1 MPALDPGVPI
11 VLDLVVRPSRELQ
24 PYENKEIRRLVHA
37 MKMKEK
43 KKKKQYMG
51 SHLSPFVAEL
61 SMKAKDEKLLFGGE
75 HNLLQIRME
84 VVDPSETTALAA
96 MWESAVALN
105 GFQISLT
112 MFIDVLCQ
120 HSILC
125 RRPWTFLQPL
135 ISFLS
140 SSLLFYSPLS
150 LVPYLDFKLRRALEL
165 SL

>member
-61 SMKAKDEKLLFGGE
+61 SMKAKDKKLLFGGKRT
-75 HNLLQIRME
+75 LLQIRTE
-84 VVDPSETTALAA
+84 VIGPSETAALAA
-96 MWESAVALN
+96 TGEAAVALN
-105 GFQISLT
+105 GVPITLT
-112 MFIDVLCQ
+112 MVADVLCQ
-120 HSILC
+120 HSILR
-125 RRPWTFLQPL
+125 RRPWTFLQPP
-135 ISFLS
+135 ISSSFS
-140 SSLLFYSPLS
+140 PSSLLFHPPPSSLS
-150 LVPYLDFKLRRALEL
+150 L